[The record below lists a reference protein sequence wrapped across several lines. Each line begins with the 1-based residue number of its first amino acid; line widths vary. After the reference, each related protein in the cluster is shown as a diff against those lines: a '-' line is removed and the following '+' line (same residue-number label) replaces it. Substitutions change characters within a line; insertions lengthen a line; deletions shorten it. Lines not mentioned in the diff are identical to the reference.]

1 MMRRNVMQEDK
12 IMDIYDFIPS
22 PDVADYCRKIGHR
35 FSPID
40 MAVLIDMS
48 DKTIRERHDAW
59 RAIMSEYP
67 DMPIRKKL
75 LSRELSS
82 SLHECLREKIALE
95 EKMLMDFL
103 TPGDGVVYLGEINE
117 AERDPYPLSVRQPSK
132 PFLTGC
138 FSSFEK
144 ALEQTKKEWEWEG
157 AGMEYASILREVV
170 DHENKWRSVRV
181 NRRGEVVSVN
191 LNPLS
196 NQSTLILNMTFV
208 NIPIPFEKGD
218 IVTIDD
224 EIPCVLYDMVHWHN
238 NYQDYVLDN
247 YGVMDNG
254 GGCYMLTEDGK
265 LTHVYGKPFLTHRL
279 RYYKGELK
287 GREQFLEYVSHY
299 IKKEESVDWLISA
312 WYRFYIQAQFE
323 EANSHSSSFPSLEHL
338 QGKI

>member
-1 MMRRNVMQEDK
+1 MREEK

-22 PDVADYCRKIGHR
+22 PDVAAHCRKIGHH
-35 FSPID
+35 FGPLD

-59 RAIMSEYP
+59 RAIISDYP
-67 DMPIRKKL
+67 DMPILKKIF
-75 LSRELSS
+75 SNELSY

-95 EKMLMDFL
+95 EKLLTDFL

-117 AERDPYPLSVRQPSK
+117 AERGPYPLDVRQPSK
-132 PFLTGC
+132 PFLTGY

-144 ALEQTKKEWEWEG
+144 ALEQAKKDWEFWG

-170 DHENKWRSVRV
+170 DHEDKWQSVRV

-191 LNPLS
+191 LNSLS
-196 NQSTLILNMTFV
+196 NQSKLILNMNFV

-238 NYQDYVLDN
+238 NYKDYASVER
-247 YGVMDNG
+247 VSISDNG
-254 GGCYMLTEDGK
+254 GGCFMLTEDGK
-265 LTHVYGKPFLTHRL
+265 LTHVYGAPFLTHRL
-279 RYYKGELK
+279 RYYNDELK
-287 GREQFLEYVSHY
+287 GWEQFLKYVSHY

-312 WYRFYIQAQFE
+312 WHRFYIQAQLE
-323 EANSHSSSFPSLEHL
+323 EANSHSSSFPSLEQLH
-338 QGKI
+338 GKI